1 MTVKP
6 GHPGAKLAKAK
17 SEIRAFA
24 RSFPETRE
32 DHPWGHSA
40 FKVKG
45 KTFVFLGGDATGLRM
60 SMKLLDSHFDA
71 MELPY
76 TESTHYGLGK
86 HGWVTAEFRTGRRV
100 PMKMIRSWIE
110 ESYRNIAPKRVL
122 RSCRAG
128 RRRNASV
135 RS

>member
-1 MTVKP
+1 MTMKP
-6 GHPGAKLAKAK
+6 GHPGAKLTKVK
-17 SEIRAFA
+17 REIRAFA

-86 HGWVTAEFRTGRRV
+86 HGWVTAEFRPDRRV
-100 PMKMIRSWIE
+100 PMKMIKSWIE

-122 RSCRAG
+122 AQLQGGAKKKHSR
-128 RRRNASV
+128 
-135 RS
+135 